1 MRVIAVPV
9 KSLERSKSRLAA
21 VLGPS
26 ERAALTLAMLEDVLD
41 AALAQY
47 GWEVWMISS
56 DEAVLE
62 VAARR
67 GARPIAE
74 ESRSLLRAVRQ
85 VERDLPGRSSR
96 LALLL
101 GDLPFVTAEAL
112 AEALRRSASVVA
124 VPAHSDGGTNLL
136 LRKPPSVIPPRFG
149 RASFA
154 KHRWAAR
161 RARVSFDDVDIP
173 DLAFDLDRPSDLTV
187 VLDAP
192 RPGRTR
198 QVCLE
203 MDLSG
208 RLGAAARQA
217 SR

>member
-47 GWEVWMISS
+47 GWEVWVISS

-67 GARPIAE
+67 GASPMAE

-85 VERDLPGRSSR
+85 VERELPGRSSR

-161 RARVSFDDVDIP
+161 RARVSFDEVDIP
-173 DLAFDLDRPSDLTV
+173 DLSFDLDRPSDLTA

-208 RLGAAARQA
+208 RLGAAARHA